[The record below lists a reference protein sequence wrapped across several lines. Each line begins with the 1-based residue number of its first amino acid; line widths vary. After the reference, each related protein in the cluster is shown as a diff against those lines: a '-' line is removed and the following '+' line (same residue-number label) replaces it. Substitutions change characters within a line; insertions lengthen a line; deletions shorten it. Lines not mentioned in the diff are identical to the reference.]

1 MKENISG
8 AKKMGTASNI
18 IKRAKFYIKVNSEM
32 EKDKDGAKQNNM
44 KANLDKMIMTDGEDI

>member
-8 AKKMGTASNI
+8 AKKMGMASNM

-32 EKDKDGAKQNNM
+32 EKDKDGAETNNM
-44 KANLDKMIMTDGEDI
+44 KGNLGKMTMMDGGDM